1 MEAAMAT
8 WILAWLIVPAWISA
22 GALDWLCHRRGH
34 IERTA
39 GSQESLLHLL
49 MFAEV
54 GLPLLAV
61 LLLEVNA
68 LIFVVAIVGFAVHE
82 ATSLWD
88 VTYASR
94 HREITPFEQ
103 HVHSFLELL
112 PLTAILL
119 LAVMHPG
126 QMLALMGLGSERAN
140 FFLAW
145 KQPPLPVGYLA
156 VVFGA
161 ATAFALLPFVEE
173 LVRGLRARRAGR
185 FRMAGQQ
192 ARQSD
197 DVRPAR

>member
-1 MEAAMAT
+1 MQAAMAD
-8 WILAWLIVPAWISA
+8 WILAWVIVPAWIGA
-22 GALDWLCHRRGH
+22 GALDWLCHRRGY

-39 GSQESLLHLL
+39 GAQESLLHLL

-68 LIFVVAIVGFAVHE
+68 LVFVIAIVGFAAHE

-94 HREITPFEQ
+94 HREITPLEQ

-119 LAVMHPG
+119 LAVLHPG
-126 QMLALMGLGSERAN
+126 QVLALMGLGSERAS

-145 KQPPLPVGYLA
+145 KRPPLPFAYLA
-156 VVFGA
+156 MVFGA

-173 LVRGLRARRAGR
+173 LVRGIRARRRGAPDSR
-185 FRMAGQQ
+185 PPI
-192 ARQSD
+192 RQSD
-197 DVRPAR
+197 DARSAR